1 MWYWASYGR
10 SYVGKVIFVKPRS
23 KRLAEIMGFDTA
35 ESIAEALEMAKDVV
49 GANPSITNYHAPPF
63 SICDVT

>member
-1 MWYWASYGR
+1 
-10 SYVGKVIFVKPRS
+10 
-23 KRLAEIMGFDTA
+23 MGFDTA

-49 GANPSITNYHAPPF
+49 GANPSITNYQAPPF